1 MTLVTRIYLSFMSHL
16 LVDSQLV
23 LVSTLIDTLV
33 TVKPN
38 DFMLGGHMFI
48 QLPQSSRVEMTLVTS
63 IYLSF
68 MSILLVDF

>member
-1 MTLVTRIYLSFMSHL
+1 MTLVTRIYLSFMSLL

-48 QLPQSSRVEMTLVTS
+48 QVPQS
-63 IYLSF
+63 
-68 MSILLVDF
+68 

>member
-1 MTLVTRIYLSFMSHL
+1 MRSF

-38 DFMLGGHMFI
+38 WLVGGHMSI
-48 QLPQSSRVEMTLVTS
+48 ELPQRLRFEMTLVTS
-63 IYLSF
+63 ISVF
-68 MSILLVDF
+68 IA